1 MIKLI
6 ISIPLIIPL
15 GWFNKKS
22 MGKRARMYSF
32 GRRTSKDDTPGEITG
47 VLPKM
52 HLPEMSASYR
62 LDWNG

>member
-6 ISIPLIIPL
+6 ICIPLIIPL

-22 MGKRARMYSF
+22 IYKRAHMHSF

-47 VLPKM
+47 GLAKM
-52 HLPEMSASYR
+52 HLAEMSAKYR
-62 LDWNG
+62 LNWNG